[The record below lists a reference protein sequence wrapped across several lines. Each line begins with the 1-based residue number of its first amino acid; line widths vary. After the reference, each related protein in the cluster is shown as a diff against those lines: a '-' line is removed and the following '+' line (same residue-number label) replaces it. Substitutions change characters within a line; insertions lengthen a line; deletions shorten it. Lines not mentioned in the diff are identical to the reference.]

1 MKYAL
6 AVTLMLIALVGCEQS
21 NPAEATSPADVEY
34 NELSMY
40 KTTVAAQN
48 DVELL
53 QRQNTYHDSLRHGRM
68 LGTLIRYVG
77 LNDAQIESV
86 KVYGGILFETLKGIR
101 AQVHDSLITREE
113 ARNLV
118 IAAREQF
125 IASVRSILTEEQSEK
140 LDQWIVKF
148 WNKQHGRPPGRRGPH
163 GPGGGRP

>member
-1 MKYAL
+1 MKQIF
-6 AVTLMLIALVGCEQS
+6 VVVLMLIALVGCDQS

-34 NELSMY
+34 NELSMF

-48 DVELL
+48 EVEQL
-53 QRQNTYHDSLRHGRM
+53 QTQNIYHDSLRHGRM

-77 LNDAQIESV
+77 LNGAQIESV
-86 KVYGGILFETLKGIR
+86 KVYGRNMFETLKGIR

-113 ARNLV
+113 ARSLV

-125 IASVRSILTEEQSEK
+125 IASVRSVLTEEQSAK
-140 LDQWIVKF
+140 LDEWIVKF